1 MIDYKLYLV
10 GVFAMMW
17 HAYGA
22 TVGPIWAE
30 KSDWVGEYVRDAWA
44 TFDKDAVQQLNQDI
58 KVNEQ
63 FLQSKAAFQ
72 DIFASVDDVSVAQA
86 AALNLEHQ
94 NNFHRAIQKKLDALA
109 ALNESTTASIRTD
122 MIQTVKAG
130 ATETLLNDEEVQADA
145 FNLAIHALYHGK
157 RQRDIVGEVYLG
169 EIEYYRE
176 SLEDEDHPVH
186 TIAAHVKA
194 EIENITEAPD
204 VIARAGNVYE
214 THPVL

>member
-58 KVNEQ
+58 KVNEE
-63 FLQSKAAFQ
+63 FLQTKAAFQ
-72 DIFASVDDVSVAQA
+72 DIFASVDDVAAAQA
-86 AALNLEHQ
+86 AALNLQ
-94 NNFHRAIQKKLDALA
+94 NQNDLHRAIQKKLDALA

-130 ATETLLNDEEVQADA
+130 ATETLLTDVEVQAEA
-145 FNLAIHALYHGK
+145 FDLAIQALYDGK
-157 RQRDIVGEVYLG
+157 RQRDIVGEVFLS
-169 EIEYYRE
+169 EISHYRA
-176 SLEDEDHPVH
+176 SLEDKDHPVH
-186 TIAAHVKA
+186 EIQAYVQS
-194 EIENITEAPD
+194 EIENITQAPD
-204 VIARAGNVYE
+204 VIDRAGNVYE
-214 THPVL
+214 THRVL